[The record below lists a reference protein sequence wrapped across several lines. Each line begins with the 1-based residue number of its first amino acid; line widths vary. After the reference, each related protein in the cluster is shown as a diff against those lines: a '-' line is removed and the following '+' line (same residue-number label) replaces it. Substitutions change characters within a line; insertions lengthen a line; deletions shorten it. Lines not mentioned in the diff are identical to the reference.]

1 MAIIQVN
8 FLSQT
13 LKRTVPIQVVLPSDK
28 VLSYTG
34 HMSESKPYKTLY
46 LLHGLLGNC
55 TDWVMN
61 TNIQRLAEDRNL
73 AVVMPSGENSFYV
86 NQILPNNDFGEYI
99 GRELVEMTRRMFPL
113 SHKREDTFIAGLS
126 MGGFGALRNGL
137 KYHKTFGYIAVLS
150 GALQIF
156 EMSPE
161 APGHDLFHEDAV
173 FGDLS
178 QAGQTDKNPRVAFQQ
193 MVKAL
198 QGNTAAYPKMYMAC
212 GEQDGL
218 LAVNQKMYDFLRQ
231 GGIDVRWYQG
241 PGGHDWD
248 FWREQIKCV
257 LDWLPLEKAVSGLN
271 SGNVRN

>member
-1 MAIIQVN
+1 
-8 FLSQT
+8 
-13 LKRTVPIQVVLPSDK
+13 
-28 VLSYTG
+28 
-34 HMSESKPYKTLY
+34 MSESKPYKTLY

-137 KYHKTFGYIAVLS
+137 KYHETFGYIAVLS

-156 EMSPE
+156 EMSSE

-178 QAGQTDKNPRVAFQQ
+178 QAGKRIRTHAWLFNRWSKRSKETSLHILKCIWLVANR
-193 MVKAL
+193 MDCL
-198 QGNTAAYPKMYMAC
+198 QSI
-212 GEQDGL
+212 
-218 LAVNQKMYDFLRQ
+218 R
-231 GGIDVRWYQG
+231 
-241 PGGHDWD
+241 
-248 FWREQIKCV
+248 KCMIF
-257 LDWLPLEKAVSGLN
+257 
-271 SGNVRN
+271 